1 MFNNFFFMIPVIKE
15 NTRLKVVLH
24 IATGAPITLTKEIID
39 TPPLVADKNSESLVN
54 IMKSSNVFT

>member
-1 MFNNFFFMIPVIKE
+1 MIPVIKE

-39 TPPLVADKNSESLVN
+39 TPPLVVDKTVKVLS
-54 IMKSSNVFT
+54 I